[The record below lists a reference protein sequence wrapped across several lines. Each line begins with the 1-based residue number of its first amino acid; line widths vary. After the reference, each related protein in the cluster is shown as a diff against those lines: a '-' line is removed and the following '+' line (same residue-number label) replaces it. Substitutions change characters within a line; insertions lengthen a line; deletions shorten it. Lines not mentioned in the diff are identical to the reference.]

1 MAIAKLDANQNVVL
15 NSNSQMDY
23 VTKADEKKLMAAKT
37 AAINI
42 LEEAIQAKSLGIEKL
57 NVSFKQS
64 IDGAEPKWQSYWLN
78 VQKNGN
84 VSLKPL
90 NSEIQDGSDLIYFN
104 KVEKDGKSFYM
115 LNDQNAAGKNF
126 VDSLATS
133 NWQDKE
139 GNEHTN
145 LAARVNILDKDLKKA
160 LIDKGEGAYAVISKE
175 GVSVTTKQEQNAA
188 KATTQNKEQPSKD
201 NER

>member
-37 AAINI
+37 AAINV

-126 VDSLATS
+126 VGSLTTS

-145 LAARVNILDKDLKKA
+145 LAARVNILDKDLKQA

>member
-1 MAIAKLDANQNVVL
+1 MAIAKLDTNQNVVL

-37 AAINI
+37 AAINV

-126 VDSLATS
+126 VGSLTTS

-145 LAARVNILDKDLKKA
+145 LAARVNILDKDLKQA
-160 LIDKGEGAYAVISKE
+160 LIDKSEGAYAVISKE

>member
-37 AAINI
+37 ATINV

-126 VDSLATS
+126 VGSLTTS

-145 LAARVNILDKDLKKA
+145 LAARVNILDKDLKQA

>member
-1 MAIAKLDANQNVVL
+1 MAIATLDANQKVVL

-23 VTKADEKKLMAAKT
+23 VTKADEKKLVSVKT
-37 AAINI
+37 AAIHV
-42 LEEAIQAKSLGIEKL
+42 LEEAVQAKNLGIEKL

-64 IDGAEPKWQSYWLN
+64 VDGAEPKWQSYWLN

-90 NSEIQDGSDLIYFN
+90 HSQIQDGSDSIYFN
-104 KVEKDGKSFYM
+104 KVEKDGKSLYM
-115 LNDQNAAGKNF
+115 LKENAAGKSFAN
-126 VDSLATS
+126 SLTTS

-139 GNEHTN
+139 GNERTN
-145 LAARVNILDKDLKKA
+145 LSARVNILDKDLKQA
-160 LIDKGEGAYAVISKE
+160 LLEKGEGAYAVISKD
-175 GVSVTTKQEQNAA
+175 GVSITTKQEQEAIKAA
-188 KATTQNKEQPSKD
+188 TQNKEQPTKD

>member
-1 MAIAKLDANQNVVL
+1 MAIATLDANQKVVL

-23 VTKADEKKLMAAKT
+23 VTKADEKNLVSVKT
-37 AAINI
+37 AAIHV
-42 LEEAIQAKSLGIEKL
+42 LEEAVQAKNLGIEKL

-64 IDGAEPKWQSYWLN
+64 VDGAEPKWQSYWLN

-90 NSEIQDGSDLIYFN
+90 HSQIQDGSDSIYFN

-115 LNDQNAAGKNF
+115 LNENAAGKSFAN
-126 VDSLATS
+126 SLTTS

-139 GNEHTN
+139 GNERTN
-145 LAARVNILDKDLKKA
+145 LSARVNILDKDLKQA
-160 LIDKGEGAYAVISKE
+160 LLEKGEGAYAVISKD
-175 GVSVTTKQEQNAA
+175 GVSITTKQEQEAIKAA
-188 KATTQNKEQPSKD
+188 TQNKEQPTKD